1 MSRQVP
7 LRPDLALL
15 GEALTSVE
23 PTANRWVA
31 DGVGSIVTRMRPEPE
46 GRTGLD
52 AAVVASTVVAYLK
65 SAPAAWDPFRP
76 GGALVPVDE
85 GRHPK

>member
-1 MSRQVP
+1 
-7 LRPDLALL
+7 
-15 GEALTSVE
+15 
-23 PTANRWVA
+23 
-31 DGVGSIVTRMRPEPE
+31 
-46 GRTGLD
+46 
-52 AAVVASTVVAYLK
+52 VASTVVAYLK